1 MWLRCA
7 WQGCRGI
14 PAITTVNCRRRLL
27 LHGASHRVQT
37 SWTVRMIR
45 LRVVRRS
52 RCVAR
57 VCLVARRQVE
67 NAAGHIG
74 KAAIAGETGTWP
86 S

>member
-1 MWLRCA
+1 
-7 WQGCRGI
+7 
-14 PAITTVNCRRRLL
+14 
-27 LHGASHRVQT
+27 
-37 SWTVRMIR
+37 MIR

-67 NAAGHIG
+67 NATGHIG
-74 KAAIAGETGTWP
+74 KAAIARETGTWP

>member
-1 MWLRCA
+1 
-7 WQGCRGI
+7 
-14 PAITTVNCRRRLL
+14 
-27 LHGASHRVQT
+27 
-37 SWTVRMIR
+37 MIR